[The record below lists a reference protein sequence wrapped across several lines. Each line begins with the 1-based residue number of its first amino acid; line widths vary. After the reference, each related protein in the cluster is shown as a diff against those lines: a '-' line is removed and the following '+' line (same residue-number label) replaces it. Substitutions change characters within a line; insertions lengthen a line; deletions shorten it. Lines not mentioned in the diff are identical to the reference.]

1 MGLAVIFDMDGV
13 LVENTDF
20 HVDSW
25 LMTYKKHGK
34 ILTREEIL
42 PYFGASNKIFVSHFL
57 GIEDD
62 ASVAVI
68 AKEKEELY
76 RQIFNDHIRIP
87 NGLKNLLD
95 ELKKKNI
102 PTGVATSAP
111 RVNLDFVLD
120 KLQIRDYFQ
129 VLVDESKIKKAKPDP
144 SIYLKAAE
152 ELKVMPKN
160 CVVFEDSINGIK
172 SGKSAGMKV
181 IGITTSFPA
190 ETIKNADFIINS
202 FHDINLEKIREL
214 NKN

>member
-13 LVENTDF
+13 LVENIDF

-95 ELKKKNI
+95 ELKKNNI
-102 PTGVATSAP
+102 PT
-111 RVNLDFVLD
+111 
-120 KLQIRDYFQ
+120 
-129 VLVDESKIKKAKPDP
+129 
-144 SIYLKAAE
+144 
-152 ELKVMPKN
+152 
-160 CVVFEDSINGIK
+160 
-172 SGKSAGMKV
+172 
-181 IGITTSFPA
+181 
-190 ETIKNADFIINS
+190 
-202 FHDINLEKIREL
+202 
-214 NKN
+214 